1 MQETQ
6 FEFRKGRGTVDAIY
20 ILKKTVDE
28 EITRE
33 KGKVWAFMAD
43 MKAAF
48 DKIDRKELW
57 RSLKNLEVD
66 DKLRKSIEGLY
77 ENTTCKIEIG
87 EREICRLR
95 LEKGVRQGCPLIPT
109 LFNVDF
115 ADLGEEMKKVQ
126 EGGLVLGRKKIYT
139 LAYADDVI
147 LLANNVTGMKEMPR
161 RFRKYI
167 ERKGLEL
174 NVKK

>member
-6 FEFRKGRGTVDAIY
+6 FGFRKGRGAIDAIY
-20 ILKKTVDE
+20 ILKKTVNE
-28 EITRE
+28 EIIRE

-48 DKIDRKELW
+48 DKIDTKELW
-57 RSLKNLEVD
+57 RSIERLEVD
-66 DKLRKSIEGLY
+66 GRPRKRIEELY
-77 ENTTCKIEIG
+77 EDTTCKIAKG

-95 LEKGVRQGCPLIPT
+95 IEKGVCQLSPT
-109 LFNVDF
+109 LFNLDFVDME
-115 ADLGEEMKKVQ
+115 EEMKKVQ
-126 EGGLVLGRKKIYT
+126 EGGLVLDRKKIYT
-139 LAYADDVI
+139 LSYADDVI
-147 LLANNVTGMKEMPR
+147 LLANNETGMNGMLR
-161 RFRKYI
+161 RFRKHI